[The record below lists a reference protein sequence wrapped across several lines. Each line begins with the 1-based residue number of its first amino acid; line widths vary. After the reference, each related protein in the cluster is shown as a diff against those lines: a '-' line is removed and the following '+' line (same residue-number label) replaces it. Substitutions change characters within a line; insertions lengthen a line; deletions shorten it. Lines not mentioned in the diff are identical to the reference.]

1 MKLLLKIVVG
11 LVGLFVAL
19 ALGVVIASQFLPGE
33 YRVERSAVIN
43 APPAAVFAKIGDLKE
58 WKTWTV
64 WHARDPKMEL
74 QYSDAT
80 SGVGAWHAWKSQT
93 EGNGKFTITEWQ
105 QNQLVA
111 YLLEFP
117 DFGMKSDGRLELK
130 PEGAGT
136 KVTWIC
142 SGKLSRNPLQRLF
155 GRFLDK
161 LIGADFEAGLTNLK
175 ATVEK

>member
-1 MKLLLKIVVG
+1 MKLLLKIVIGAIG
-11 LVGLFVAL
+11 LVLSL
-19 ALGVVIASQFLPGE
+19 ILGIVIVSQFLPGE
-33 YRVERSAVIN
+33 YRVERSTVVN

-64 WHARDPKMEL
+64 WHARDPQMEL
-74 QYSDAT
+74 QYSEAT
-80 SGVGAWHAWKSQT
+80 SGVGAWHAWKSKT
-93 EGNGKFTITEWQ
+93 EGNGRFTLTEWQ
-105 QNQLVA
+105 QDQVVA

-142 SGKLSRNPLQRLF
+142 SGKLTRDPLQRLF

-161 LIGADFEAGLTNLK
+161 LIGADFEAGLAKLK
-175 ATVEK
+175 AVVEQ